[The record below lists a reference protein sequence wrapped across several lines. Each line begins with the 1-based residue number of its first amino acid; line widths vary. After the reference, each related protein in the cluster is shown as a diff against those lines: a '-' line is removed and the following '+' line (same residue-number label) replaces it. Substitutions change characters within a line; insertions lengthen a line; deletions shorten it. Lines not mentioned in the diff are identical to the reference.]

1 MAKLTRQ
8 QQDKSDRLL
17 GEQVRLGW
25 AEGAKLIRGGK
36 RSRVVV
42 ASVRREGKGVVYL
55 LVRPG
60 LP

>member
-8 QQDKSDRLL
+8 EQDKSDRLL
-17 GEQVRLGW
+17 GEQVRLAW